1 VQTTKEQPQ
10 YERQIER
17 LKEALRKSRDL
28 RSRALSQKELLEQQ
42 REKLYQKAAEYGVKP
57 EELGARIATLKE
69 EIDRLLQEAQQLIPW
84 ELLEKERS
92 R

>member
-1 VQTTKEQPQ
+1 MAESKEQAL
-10 YERQIER
+10 YEEQISR
-17 LKEALRKSRDL
+17 LKEALNNSRVL
-28 RSRALSQKELLEQQ
+28 RERALSKKELLEQQ

-57 EELGARIATLKE
+57 EELEDKIASLKLEMDQLLKE
-69 EIDRLLQEAQQLIPW
+69 ANKLIPW